1 MSCLLRCLLFD
12 VFYGLYSRGVSVFT
26 DVASC
31 LSFFYGFLLFAV
43 DLFFARL
50 FYCLLIL
57 LGSPRVYMVIF
68 ILIYVLPR
76 INVSLFFACVC
87 CVCVRVPEEVYKHM
101 YQDKRMIVLVAM
113 VMVTSV

>member
-1 MSCLLRCLLFD
+1 MVLLYHLLVHGVILGCLSVFVLLCCFMSCLLRCLLFD

-43 DLFFARL
+43 HLFFARL
-50 FYCLLIL
+50 FSCLLIL

-76 INVSLFFACVC
+76 INVSLF
-87 CVCVRVPEEVYKHM
+87 CVRLLCM
-101 YQDKRMIVLVAM
+101 CACA
-113 VMVTSV
+113 